1 MFELIDP
8 ALPDAASDDR
18 LVPILSEI
26 MKLQTE
32 IQSAQW
38 EGRDATAY
46 YGQLV
51 GAKIAA
57 YWESDDGFPTFG
69 LVHPK
74 LGAMV
79 IEVSQ
84 DPEGNG
90 EGFLFI
96 TDKSEVA

>member
-1 MFELIDP
+1 MTNPNTNGFGYYD
-8 ALPDAASDDR
+8 
-18 LVPILSEI
+18 
-26 MKLQTE
+26 K
-32 IQSAQW
+32 
-38 EGRDATAY
+38 Y

-51 GAKIAA
+51 GAKITA

-96 TDKSEVA
+96 TDQKSQQVAS